1 MWRKGEPHS
10 CHVLWLQTFQEQTD
24 WPKQRQKI
32 SQKITVSFSHIY
44 MSFLSNKIG
53 EITYLVVL
61 SLLADS
67 RQWHLYSH
75 TVQAAGQWLCGS
87 NTEQHG
93 S

>member
-1 MWRKGEPHS
+1 
-10 CHVLWLQTFQEQTD
+10 
-24 WPKQRQKI
+24 
-32 SQKITVSFSHIY
+32 